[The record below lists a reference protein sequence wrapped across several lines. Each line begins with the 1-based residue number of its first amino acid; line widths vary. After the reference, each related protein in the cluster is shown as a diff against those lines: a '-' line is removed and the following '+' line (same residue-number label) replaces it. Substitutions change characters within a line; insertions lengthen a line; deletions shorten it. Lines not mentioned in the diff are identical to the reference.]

1 VLLDN
6 HQGAAAGRE
15 RTFACTVGNRSP
27 TSRGTP
33 WGGSKGAERE
43 ETPWG
48 LDELIRA
55 EVEKDG
61 ARAGRWAW
69 PPRRVAG
76 RRVHG

>member
-1 VLLDN
+1 VLLQGGKEHLPAPWGTD
-6 HQGAAAGRE
+6 HQHPG
-15 RTFACTVGNRSP
+15 
-27 TSRGTP
+27 GTP

-55 EVEKDG
+55 EVEKEG

-69 PPRRVAG
+69 PPRRAAG